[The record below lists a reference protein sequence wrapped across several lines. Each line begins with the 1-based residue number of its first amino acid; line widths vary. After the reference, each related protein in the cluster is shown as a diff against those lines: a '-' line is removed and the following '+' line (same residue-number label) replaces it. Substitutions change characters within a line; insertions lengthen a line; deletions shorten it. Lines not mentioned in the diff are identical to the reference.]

1 MFDDLMQKF
10 VRWLDPKLEKY
21 RMHHVR
27 TRQVEPA
34 KPVKYTPR
42 TVEDFIGVLQRTPK
56 NVLSGQDRAR
66 IAAVMSFDERK
77 VSDIMVPKS
86 EMMFVKTTDMLGP
99 LVLDKL
105 YKSGFTS
112 FPVVD
117 SRGKVKGI
125 IRTEAL
131 NALEIKKTDRADKY
145 LDTVFNYLHSDD
157 SLSQAVEQINRLGS
171 QYFLVLDAEDEL
183 AGFFTVEILLD
194 YLLGR

>member
-1 MFDDLMQKF
+1 
-10 VRWLDPKLEKY
+10 
-21 RMHHVR
+21 
-27 TRQVEPA
+27 
-34 KPVKYTPR
+34 
-42 TVEDFIGVLQRTPK
+42 
-56 NVLSGQDRAR
+56 
-66 IAAVMSFDERK
+66 MSFDERK

-86 EMMFVKTTDMLGP
+86 EMMFVKTTDVLGP

-171 QYFLVLDAEDEL
+171 QYFLVLDAEGEL

-194 YLLGR
+194 YLLGK